1 MIIDGRYRGLME
13 KNEGMTEQEKRKR
26 ARARKRKRERERRRR
41 IAVCVSVFLL
51 CVALVLIFIF
61 VGMLRKK
68 GIGAEGTAVQGN
80 SAEETVNS
88 MPNAESAANAE
99 AVQET
104 ITFTDADVHTGDL
117 ILVNSTYGYDFPAN
131 AGRENL
137 VNIRE
142 SQSYPYQ
149 VEKPDYQISADILPQ
164 LDAMIAACD
173 AAMGSSE
180 TGITSAHRSIEY
192 QQNLWDETVANYGED
207 YARQY
212 VAVPGYSEHHTGKAC
227 DIGIF
232 YADGSQGSF
241 SESRNAVWMRE
252 NCGRFGF
259 IRRYAEDKTQIT
271 GISNEAWHFRYVGFP
286 HAAYM
291 TENNLCLEEYLDYLK
306 NNTSES
312 SPLVIRGNTGAYK
325 VFYTTERTITKPSGS
340 YTVSGDNMDGF
351 IITVTE

>member
-1 MIIDGRYRGLME
+1 
-13 KNEGMTEQEKRKR
+13 MTEQEKRKR
-26 ARARKRKRERERRRR
+26 ARARQRKRERERRRK

-51 CVALVLIFIF
+51 CVAIVLIFIF
-61 VGMLRKK
+61 VAKLRKK
-68 GIGAEGTAVQGN
+68 GTGAEGAAVQGN

-88 MPNAESAANAE
+88 MPNAENAANAE
-99 AVQET
+99 SVQET

-117 ILVNSTYGYDFPAN
+117 ILVNSTYAYDFQAN
-131 AGRENL
+131 TDRENL

-212 VAVPGYSEHHTGKAC
+212 VAVPGYSEHHTGLALDLFLIIDGKGVYENEDMVQYPEIWDKIHAKL
-227 DIGIF
+227 
-232 YADGSQGSF
+232 ADH
-241 SESRNAVWMRE
+241 
-252 NCGRFGF
+252 GF
-259 IRRYAEDKTQIT
+259 ILRYLPEKKIETGYSYEPWHIRYIDDVDAAHEIMDKGIT
-271 GISNEAWHFRYVGFP
+271 YEQMSDDIDVPLGTLKSWIYGERKMSLETA
-286 HAAYM
+286 
-291 TENNLCLEEYLDYLK
+291 CLIADYFQVPLD
-306 NNTSES
+306 TIA
-312 SPLVIRGNTGAYK
+312 V
-325 VFYTTERTITKPSGS
+325 RTVP
-340 YTVSGDNMDGF
+340 VA
-351 IITVTE
+351 VA

>member
-1 MIIDGRYRGLME
+1 ME

-61 VGMLRKK
+61 VGKLRKK
-68 GIGAEGTAVQGN
+68 GTGAEGTAVQGN

-212 VAVPGYSEHHTGKAC
+212 VAVPGYSEHHTGKDC
-227 DIGIF
+227 DIG
-232 YADGSQGSF
+232 SF
-241 SESRNAVWMRE
+241 
-252 NCGRFGF
+252 
-259 IRRYAEDKTQIT
+259 
-271 GISNEAWHFRYVGFP
+271 
-286 HAAYM
+286 
-291 TENNLCLEEYLDYLK
+291 
-306 NNTSES
+306 
-312 SPLVIRGNTGAYK
+312 
-325 VFYTTERTITKPSGS
+325 
-340 YTVSGDNMDGF
+340 
-351 IITVTE
+351 